1 MALGTLQGLFGGKP
15 VTLMRLEGVA
25 PSVSHR
31 IAVLA
36 VLLKAYGASESL
48 GAETSLMV
56 WRAIRDVLPFEGDD
70 RPVWRVSTAP
80 MQGAEVTAVIAA
92 AGGTYFFDWAG
103 GLIWIALPPSDDA
116 GSDLVRPAVGR
127 AGGHATLI
135 RGPAAI
141 RAKVPV
147 FDPQTEGV
155 AALTRRVKDSF
166 DPKGILNPG
175 RMWAGV

>member
-31 IAVLA
+31 LAVLA
-36 VLLKAYGASESL
+36 ALLRAYGASESL

-80 MQGAEVTAVIAA
+80 MQGATIAA
-92 AGGTYFFDWAG
+92 AVCAGDGACFFDWGG
-103 GLIWIALPPSDDA
+103 GLLWVALPPSDDA
-116 GSDLVRPAVGR
+116 GSALIRPAVAK
-127 AGGHATLI
+127 AGGHATLV
-135 RGPAAI
+135 RAPAAI
-141 RAKVPV
+141 RAAVPV
-147 FDPQTEGV
+147 FDPASEGV

>member
-1 MALGTLQGLFGGKP
+1 LQGLFGGEP

-31 IAVLA
+31 INVLA
-36 VLLKAYGASESL
+36 ALLRAYGVSETL
-48 GAETSLMV
+48 GAETSRAV
-56 WRAIRDVLPFEGDD
+56 WHAIRDVLPFSDDD

-80 MQGAEVTAVIAA
+80 TMGAAIAGQVA
-92 AGGTYFFDWAG
+92 AIGGSCFFDWAG
-103 GLIWIALPPSDDA
+103 GLLWIALPPSNDA
-116 GSDLVRPAVGR
+116 GSATIRPAVAQ

-135 RGPAAI
+135 RAPAAI
-141 RAKVPV
+141 RAAVAV
-147 FDPQTEGV
+147 FDPQDAGV

-166 DPKGILNPG
+166 DPNGILNPG